1 MNGTFSVNVNVNVDK
16 NFVEALAMLA
26 SAIGH
31 PATIGNEAA
40 RTAKEM
46 KEAKEAM
53 EAKEAKEAM
62 EAKEAK
68 EAKESPEPAEP
79 ASGELDSDAIR
90 RLAFEVSEKRGKD
103 AVRKALAGFALE
115 DGSPVPK
122 ITMLPKKDYAA
133 FVKRLKE
140 DL

>member
-46 KEAKEAM
+46 
-53 EAKEAKEAM
+53 KEAKEAM

>member
-46 KEAKEAM
+46 KEMKEAKETM
-53 EAKEAKEAM
+53 EAKEN
-62 EAKEAK
+62 
-68 EAKESPEPAEP
+68 PEPVEP
-79 ASGELDSDAIR
+79 ASGEFDSDAIR

>member
-46 KEAKEAM
+46 KEAKEAL
-53 EAKEAKEAM
+53 
-62 EAKEAK
+62 

>member
-1 MNGTFSVNVNVNVDK
+1 MNGTFSVNINVNVDK
-16 NFVEALAMLA
+16 SFVEALAMLA

-46 KEAKEAM
+46 R
-53 EAKEAKEAM
+53 

-68 EAKESPEPAEP
+68 EAKENPEPVEP
-79 ASGELDSDAIR
+79 ASEEFDSDAIR

-103 AVRKALAGFALE
+103 AVRKALAGFVLE